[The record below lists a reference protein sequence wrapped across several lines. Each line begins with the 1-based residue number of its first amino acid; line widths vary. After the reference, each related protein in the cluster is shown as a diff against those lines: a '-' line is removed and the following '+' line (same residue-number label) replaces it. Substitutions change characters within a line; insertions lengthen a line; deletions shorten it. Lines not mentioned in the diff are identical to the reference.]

1 MTPVGLAEM
10 LAAHGALGLACVV
23 IVALAAAV
31 VHLSRTRDADRREF
45 TGWMVDYTERQLD
58 SDARMTAALVAVK
71 DAITMALTT
80 IGDRR

>member
-1 MTPVGLAEM
+1 MTPGSLAE
-10 LAAHGALGLACVV
+10 LIAAHGALGLACVV

-58 SDARMTAALVAVK
+58 SDARMTAALLAVRE
-71 DAITMALTT
+71 AITLAMAAR
-80 IGDRR
+80 GEHR